1 MTEGRSE
8 GAPGTKPSRPAR
20 PYIGGQAVLE
30 GVMMRAPSSFAVVVR
45 AADGSLLVREREMTP
60 ETRGVA
66 RVPFVRGIASL
77 VEALRLGREALNFS
91 VEQLERD
98 LAAAE
103 AMRSAPSGA
112 NANKAGKLP
121 PPAVLMMAALAAFV
135 LALGS
140 DGPAASRPEK
150 RGGASSVWMLA
161 MPIAIMVALPQGAA
175 AAINRIFHLGLE
187 VQAPAFQAITGAFKI
202 AIVVGL
208 MLTMRRI
215 PEIRRMFQYH
225 GAEHKTIST
234 YEANEALTVEH
245 ARAKTTLH
253 PRCGTTFLV
262 MVALVSI
269 ALFTAMGAVLPSIH
283 TGNALLDNVIFFVLK
298 LPFLPV
304 LVAVTFELQRVFARY
319 FTRGPLQFVLWPG
332 FLVQKITTAEPD
344 DAQLEVALASLRA
357 TLFRPLGAADAAA
370 RPDDAAQA
378 AHSGAGADPRVDVR
392 FPSYQALVEAPALRS
407 PASPAGA

>member
-1 MTEGRSE
+1 MTDGRPE
-8 GAPGTKPSRPAR
+8 RAPGTKPSPPAR

-45 AADGSLLVREREMTP
+45 AADGSLLVREREMIAV
-60 ETRGVA
+60 TRGA
-66 RVPFVRGIASL
+66 SRMPLLRGVASL
-77 VEALRLGREALNFS
+77 VEALRLGQEALNFS

-98 LAAAE
+98 MAAQA
-103 AMRSAPSGA
+103 ARGA
-112 NANKAGKLP
+112 TGKGAKLP
-121 PPAVLMMAALAAFV
+121 PHALLALASFV
-135 LALGS
+135 LALGA
-140 DGPAASRPEK
+140 DGPAPSHSSKRRPS
-150 RGGASSVWMLA
+150 ALWMLA

-175 AAINRIFHLGLE
+175 ATLNRIFHLGLE
-187 VQAPAFQAITGAFKI
+187 VQAPAFQAITGGFKL

-208 MLTMRRI
+208 MLVMRRI

-225 GAEHKTIST
+225 GAEHKTITT
-234 YEANEALTVEH
+234 YEAGEPLTVDH

-269 ALFTAMGAVLPSIH
+269 LLFTVMGAFLPPIR
-283 TGNALLDNVIFFVLK
+283 TGSALLDNVIFFLVK

-319 FTRGPLQFVLWPG
+319 FTRGPLQVFLWPG

-344 DAQLEVALASLRA
+344 DDQLEVALASLRA
-357 TLFRPLGAADAAA
+357 TLFRQSRQSEPVA
-370 RPDDAAQA
+370 REAE
-378 AHSGAGADPRVDVR
+378 AGAPTDDVR

-407 PASPAGA
+407 SAATHSASAGG

>member
-1 MTEGRSE
+1 
-8 GAPGTKPSRPAR
+8 
-20 PYIGGQAVLE
+20 
-30 GVMMRAPSSFAVVVR
+30 MMRAPSSFAVVVR

-60 ETRGVA
+60 ETRGMA
-66 RVPFVRGIASL
+66 RVPFARGIASL

-98 LAAAE
+98 MAAGE
-103 AMRSAPSGA
+103 AMRSAASRTG
-112 NANKAGKLP
+112 KAPKVP
-121 PPAVLMMAALAAFV
+121 PPAILMMAALASFV

-208 MLTMRRI
+208 MLTMRRV

-234 YEANEALTVEH
+234 YEAEEALTVEH

-283 TGNALLDNVIFFVLK
+283 TGNALLDNVIFFLVK

-357 TLFRPLGAADAAA
+357 TLFRPMGVAGPAYPPGDAERAGGDA
-370 RPDDAAQA
+370 RI
-378 AHSGAGADPRVDVR
+378 DVR